1 MNNIAISPHIL
12 MYALQNQN
20 VEHKIVKKI
29 DISMLNTGS
38 VEHKQ
43 DDNGHNENR
52 NDEHRNNE
60 NNKDNININ
69 TNLLDSSTNNTN
81 SNIMGAELAVSSDLI
96 TETFETIGSGISGS
110 GLGSGSGIGGSESG
124 TTNISDI

>member
-38 VEHKQ
+38 VAHEQ
-43 DDNGHNENR
+43 NDNGNRNEN
-52 NDEHRNNE
+52 DNE
-60 NNKDNININ
+60 NNKDNKDNINTN
-69 TNLLDSSTNNTN
+69 TNLLDSSNISINNSNTN
-81 SNIMGAELAVSSDLI
+81 TNANSSIMGAELALSSSLI
-96 TETFETIGSGISGS
+96 TDTFDT
-110 GLGSGSGIGGSESG
+110 SESG